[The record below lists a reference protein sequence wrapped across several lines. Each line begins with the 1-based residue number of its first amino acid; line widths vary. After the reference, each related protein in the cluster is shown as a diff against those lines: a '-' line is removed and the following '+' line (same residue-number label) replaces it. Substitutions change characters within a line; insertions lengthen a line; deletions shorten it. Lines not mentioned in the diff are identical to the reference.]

1 MKKTL
6 VSLVCLLLLGSGVFA
21 LDKAAGG
28 GLLVGGTF
36 QGGSVTYSYYEDSY
50 YGSTTTTYD
59 WTFNRTSFGG
69 FGFFSIS
76 QYLELNVAFMYK
88 AGEAEVTVNGLTYS
102 GDQAAGPQPTSAL
115 GLGAYGKYP
124 IPISDTFVFFP
135 TAGVDFEFNF
145 EDYWWNDLWVRGGVG
160 LDFFLNDTMF
170 LRGHFIY
177 GAAIPVGD
185 TQDLSPEIGHGLLAK
200 VGLGFMF

>member
-6 VSLVCLLLLGSGVFA
+6 VLLVCLLLLGSGVFA

-28 GLLVGGTF
+28 GLLIGGTF
-36 QGGSVTYSYYEDSY
+36 QGGSVTESYYDSY
-50 YGSTTTTYD
+50 YGSSKSWTYD

-88 AGEAEVTVNGLTYS
+88 AGEATVTVDGVTYT
-102 GDQAAGPQPTSAL
+102 GNEAGGPEPTSAL

-124 IPISDTFVFFP
+124 IPISDRFVFFP
-135 TAGVDFEFNF
+135 TGGVDFEFNF
-145 EDYWWNDLWVRGGVG
+145 EEHWWNDLWIRGGIG

-177 GAAIPVGD
+177 GAAIPVGED
-185 TQDLSPEIGHGLLAK
+185 ELKPKIGHGLLVKA
-200 VGLGFMF
+200 GIGFMF